1 MEENTV
7 ERIGLI
13 GVGNVGSGF
22 ARMLREA
29 GYPLTVFDKDP
40 KKMEPA
46 IALGAEAAAS
56 PGEVAE
62 KCDAI
67 ILSLPGSPLVE
78 AVMEGEDG
86 ILAHLRE
93 GQLVIDTGTSRPQ
106 TDITYEKLCSER
118 GTGLVDAP
126 ITGRSKGWIMMVGG
140 TEENFEK
147 ARPVLTHLSYKLK
160 HVGPVGCGQV
170 LKLMNQLVLAGQWA
184 VWSEAIEFGRQAG
197 LEPRLLSEYL
207 EFGVP
212 ESLYGDDFS
221 GGGTLGLHYKD
232 LGYILDLAHDTGANI
247 PITGL
252 VHEIFK
258 ASKVGGEHD
267 WSQPGIVTY
276 WRRLN
281 ESRSDPERA

>member
-1 MEENTV
+1 MV

-13 GVGNVGSGF
+13 GIGNVGSGF

-29 GYPLTVFDKDP
+29 GYPLIVLDKDP
-40 KKMEPA
+40 KKMEVA
-46 IALGAEAAAS
+46 IALGAEAATT

-62 KCDAI
+62 RCDAI
-67 ILSLPGSPLVE
+67 ILSLPGSPPVE
-78 AVMEGEDG
+78 AAMEGPDG
-86 ILAHLRE
+86 ILVRLRK
-93 GQLVIDTGTSRPQ
+93 GQVVIDTGTTRPE
-106 TDITYEKLCSER
+106 TDVYYEKLCRES
-118 GTGLVDAP
+118 GAGFVDAP

-140 TEENFEK
+140 SEEDFEK
-147 ARPVLTHLSYKLK
+147 VRPLLTHLSYKLK
-160 HVGPVGCGQV
+160 HVGPIGRGQV
-170 LKLMNQLVLAGQWA
+170 LKLMNQLVQAGQWA

-247 PITGL
+247 PVTSL

-258 ASKVGGEHD
+258 ASKVGGKRD
-267 WSQPGIVTY
+267 WSQPGVVTY

-281 ESRSDPERA
+281 EPRSDAEDA

>member
-1 MEENTV
+1 M

-29 GYPLTVFDKDP
+29 GYPLTVFDKDA

-56 PGEVAE
+56 PGEVAGT
-62 KCDAI
+62 CDAI

-86 ILAHLRE
+86 ILARLRE
-93 GQLVIDTGTSRPQ
+93 GQLVIDTGTSRPE
-106 TDITYEKLCSER
+106 TDIRYEKVCGER
-118 GTGLVDAP
+118 GAGFVDAP

-160 HVGPVGCGQV
+160 HVGPVGSGQV

-258 ASKVGGEHD
+258 ASKVGGERN

>member
-1 MEENTV
+1 M
-7 ERIGLI
+7 ERIGVI

-29 GYPLTVFDKDP
+29 GYPLTVFDKEP

-46 IALGAEAAAS
+46 IGLGAEAASS

-86 ILAHLRE
+86 VLGHLRE
-93 GQLVIDTGTSRPQ
+93 GQLVIDTGTSRPE
-106 TDITYEKLCSER
+106 TDMKYEKLCGER
-118 GTGLVDAP
+118 GAGFVDAP

-197 LEPRLLSEYL
+197 VEPRLLSEYL

-212 ESLYGDDFS
+212 ESLYGEDFS

-258 ASKVGGEHD
+258 ASKVGGERD

>member
-1 MEENTV
+1 MEG
-7 ERIGLI
+7 IGLI

-56 PGEVAE
+56 PAEVAE

-78 AVMEGEDG
+78 AVMEGDDG
-86 ILAHLRE
+86 VLAHLRE
-93 GQLVIDTGTSRPQ
+93 GQLVIDTGTSRPE
-106 TDITYEKLCSER
+106 TDMKYEKLCGER
-118 GTGLVDAP
+118 DAGFVDAP

-212 ESLYGDDFS
+212 EVMYGDDFS
-221 GGGTLGLHYKD
+221 AGGQLGLHYKD
-232 LGYILDLAHDTGANI
+232 LGYILDLAHDTEANI
-247 PITGL
+247 PVTAL

-258 ASKVGGEHD
+258 GAKIAGKPD
-267 WSQPGIVTY
+267 WFQAGIIAY

-281 ESRSDPERA
+281 RTGAGV

>member
-1 MEENTV
+1 V

-22 ARMLREA
+22 AKMLREA
-29 GYPLTVFDKDP
+29 GYPLTVLDRDP
-40 KKMEPA
+40 KKMGPA
-46 IALGAEAAAS
+46 IALGAEAARS

-67 ILSLPGSPLVE
+67 ILSLPGSPPVE

-86 ILAHLRE
+86 VLGNLRA
-93 GQLVIDTGTSRPQ
+93 GQLIIDTGTSRPE
-106 TDITYEKLCSER
+106 TDIKYEKLCGER
-118 GTGLVDAP
+118 GAGFVDAP

-140 TEENFEK
+140 TEESFEK
-147 ARPVLTHLSYKLK
+147 ARPVLSHLGYKLK

-197 LEPRLLSEYL
+197 LEPRLLSEHL

-212 ESLYGDDFS
+212 ESLYGEDFS

-232 LGYILDLAHDTGANI
+232 LGYILELAHDTGANI

-258 ASKVGGEHD
+258 ASKVGGERN

-281 ESRSDPERA
+281 ESRSDPEDA